1 MRRRRRR
8 RRRKV
13 YSKLTQEEEDK
24 DEDVDL
30 FKVKAVK
37 GEEER
42 LYYRMCSLTIE
53 EERSFKSANLSITD
67 LAQASRRTVE
77 RERERE
83 LEIEREIEGEIERV
97 VCVIVLGITARLK
110 D

>member
-1 MRRRRRR
+1 M
-8 RRRKV
+8 
-13 YSKLTQEEEDK
+13 
-24 DEDVDL
+24 DL